1 MIPTI
6 KFIILV
12 KKAPPLPHILD
23 ELTKDYKSC
32 KKMTNSL
39 RRPIEYHEES
49 YTPPNESYNP
59 VDKLKIRYM
68 KRTGDQ
74 TSYSTEILSGDEKL
88 FLVTCKFPKGETTGC
103 HSDEKTAKNIAAHKG
118 INFKSEVCRFKA
130 QNLPFKAEELD
141 AIKNDLFSSLYEE
154 DCFPYK
160 VQLTVQYGRNCVIS
174 IDTLKLELTKLLVD
188 KFANVFKKVLCRYSY
203 HSYHSE
209 FSTWLDLR
217 CADDRGNFS
226 IEFCDDSDNLKCS
239 KKSFDFIWP
248 RSAEFT
254 KPTTN
259 GSGYNRN
266 CPSRQNQ
273 PYELCADKI
282 LCLDVD
288 ITNLKNRHF
297 RNHDYYYWKFGF
309 TRGLPYHITIDTT
322 GKCWK
327 LTIIARDQLTMSIIA
342 SKEKVKIQNMIFVK
356 IIRFPL

>member
-1 MIPTI
+1 
-6 KFIILV
+6 
-12 KKAPPLPHILD
+12 
-23 ELTKDYKSC
+23 
-32 KKMTNSL
+32 MTSSL
-39 RRPIEYHEES
+39 SRKIQYHEES
-49 YTPPNESYNP
+49 YIPPNESYNP

-130 QNLPFKAEELD
+130 ENLPFRAEELD
-141 AIKNDLFSSLYEE
+141 EIKNDFFSSLYEE

-160 VQLTVQYGRNCVIS
+160 VQLAAQYGRNCFIQ
-174 IDTLKLELTKLLVD
+174 IDTLKLELTKILID
-188 KFANVFKKVLCRYSY
+188 KFANVFKELLYKYKY
-203 HSYHSE
+203 HSYNSE

-217 CADDRGNFS
+217 CADNRGNFS

-248 RSAEFT
+248 RSVEFA
-254 KPTTN
+254 KPATD

-266 CPSRQNQ
+266 CPHRQTR
-273 PYELCADKI
+273 PYELCAEKI

-288 ITNLKNRHF
+288 ITNWRDRHF
-297 RNHDYYYWKFGF
+297 TNKDYYYDKFDF
-309 TRGLPYHITIDTT
+309 PHGLPYHITIDTT
-322 GKCWK
+322 GKCCK
-327 LTIIARDQLTMSIIA
+327 LTIIARDRLSMRIIA
-342 SKEKVKIQNMIFVK
+342 SKEKVKIKSISSIK
-356 IIRFPL
+356 IIRFSL